1 MRTIETG
8 SLEEREKQ
16 IKNCI
21 QLMQGVLSEIQNQK
35 VQKAPVPLKAAP
47 SQHQTIRYTEAN
59 AKPDGSTDQTIQ

>member
-1 MRTIETG
+1 
-8 SLEEREKQ
+8 
-16 IKNCI
+16 
-21 QLMQGVLSEIQNQK
+21 MQGVLSEIQNQK